1 MMKTETLLKY
11 LIPLLTLAVAWG
23 VMETKIQHFDTRITK
38 VEDKI
43 EKLDETFITIEI
55 RLTEIQKDIQSINSK
70 LDERQ

>member
-1 MMKTETLLKY
+1 MMKTDTILKY

-23 VMETKIQHFDTRITK
+23 VMETKIAHFDQRITK

-43 EKLDETFITIEI
+43 ERLDETFISIEI
-55 RLTEIQKDIQSINSK
+55 RLTEIQKDIQAINSK